1 MAASAPVPIA
11 IIASTAAT
19 PIVMP
24 TIVSDVCRRLRRR
37 ARTAMASVE
46 RVNMFIGTLSF
57 LDRAER
63 HGREFLRGCPPRRVG
78 LIRND
83 AAVLE
88 PDDPRP
94 VFGDLGLVR
103 DQDDGDPALLFHA
116 LENVH

>member
-24 TIVSDVCRRLRRR
+24 TIVSDVCRRLRRS
-37 ARTAMASVE
+37 ARMAMASVE
-46 RVNMFIGTLSF
+46 RVIMFVRQPRRAVLR
-57 LDRAER
+57 LLRRAER
-63 HGREFLRGCPPRRVG
+63 NRRELLGSGAPRRVR
-78 LIRND
+78 LIRDD

-94 VFGDLGLVR
+94 VFGHLRLV
-103 DQDDGDPALLFHA
+103 GY
-116 LENVH
+116 E